1 MKKIILIVL
10 TLVLIIF
17 MDSCGNMA
25 TAGKKQKVIHK
36 YEVLLS
42 TKDTMYVDAW
52 FYDSSYATFTSDMTV
67 KFYDT
72 NWNDFLTIENPIYIK
87 EIK

>member
-1 MKKIILIVL
+1 MKKIILL
-10 TLVLIIF
+10 ALIIS
-17 MDSCGNMA
+17 MVSCSNMA
-25 TAGKKQKVIHK
+25 TGGKKQKVIHK

-52 FYDSSYATFTSDMTV
+52 FYDSSYATFTSDITV

-72 NWNDFLTIENPIYIK
+72 NWNDFLTIEDPIYIK

>member
-1 MKKIILIVL
+1 MKRIIL
-10 TLVLIIF
+10 LVLIVS
-17 MDSCGNMA
+17 MVSCGNM
-25 TAGKKQKVIHK
+25 TTGSKKQKVIHK
-36 YEVLLS
+36 YEVLLQ

-72 NWNDFLTIENPIYIK
+72 NWNDFLTIEDPIYIK

>member
-1 MKKIILIVL
+1 MKKIILLAL
-10 TLVLIIF
+10 TAIMVTG
-17 MDSCGNMA
+17 CGKEQRI
-25 TAGKKQKVIHK
+25 THK

-52 FYDSSYATFTSDMTV
+52 FYESSYATFTSDMTV